1 VGGFRKIEWGVF
13 VVYELRMV
21 RRGLISRVALIAMV
35 LTIAIFG
42 AATGAHAAG
51 AAVFSAAS
59 PASGSAVLTKPL
71 WISVMSDDSAPILYA
86 TLKVNGVDAITGV
99 SQPVG
104 HWEMDEETETDY
116 YVVDDPTISKLS
128 TYKSSWAMVNGTN
141 TVAATVF
148 SSSGVST
155 HSWTFDYVTGTS
167 ITTVTP
173 TPDAVLAASPA
184 AISATLASPYST
196 FTSSMKLDGKVVSTT
211 YSAATK
217 TYTYTPATTLSPGT
231 HTVAFTASAA
241 AGSAS
246 RSWSFTVRPP
256 MSTAGDCANCHA
268 EYAASHPRVGCA
280 SCHDEPYAPAGNHG
294 SAVPSVA
301 GCMGDGVNNGFAE
314 CHQFD
319 HSGNQGVGIGFACA
333 DCHDEAYPAVPQH
346 TDTATSAKHTTTACD
361 PCHSGSLI
369 TEHAKYP
376 TAAAIKHQCALCHA
390 ATAPQKVKD
399 AITAG
404 STACSACHSS
414 SGHEA
419 EHVVARTDACA
430 DCHAGPSLTTVHPF
444 ACAGCH
450 ESAKPGVLAAIAAND
465 KNCVTCHPGDPHPDA
480 DHTVGGPCTTSGCHA
495 TDAVTI
501 HAPGPK
507 CAACHGAGKTPTL
520 TCSSCHATAHAAVNH
535 GSTDTCTSCH
545 STGNLM
551 TIHGDDCAKCHPT
564 PATASMTWTGSCDQ
578 SGCHTPVHAEV
589 AGHNSNHGEGDSC
602 WDCHDGDGACSGC
615 HVPGDRTPPI
625 TTTDA
630 RASYTTL
637 ALIRLF
643 PTDTGEWGWASGVR
657 ATRYRVDGG
666 ALQTG
671 TTVVVNGP
679 ASGTETHTLEFWS
692 TDQQYNTEAHKSV
705 RFAITAGGPDVIPPT
720 GSMSVNNGATYAN
733 SVAVTINS
741 SIVDGETG
749 IAGMRIDPGSGVF
762 GAWVDYS
769 PTYPVTLPSTNGTKT
784 VRVEYKD
791 AGNNVL
797 ARSDMII
804 LDNALPVGTMQV
816 NSNSAYTTSLVVTL
830 TSSVSDSLSGL
841 VDMRFMDN
849 GNWQWGAWEPYSTTK
864 VRPLSGVNTGTRGVY
879 GQYRDAAGNVVQ
891 LYDSIIYDPTAPTGT
906 MSVNSN
912 AVYATTTAAT
922 INSAVTDVGGSA
934 LSQMRVDP
942 GSGTFGSWGAYSAS
956 RAFTI
961 EGGEGLRTVRAEYRD
976 GAGNVFS
983 RSDTITLDLSAPT
996 GTMVVANDATSTTVA
1011 AVNVNSAMTDIG
1023 SGVSQMRVDPGTG
1036 VYGGWI
1042 TYAATYPISLPVGQ
1056 GLKTVNVQYRDNA
1069 GFVATKT
1076 DTITFNTGVDGIAPT
1091 GSVDINV
1098 GASWVATTNVTLTLA
1113 ATDVGGSGLS
1123 QMRFSNDNTNWSSW
1137 ESYATTKSWVLT
1149 AGAGTK
1155 TVYVQYRDAALNASS
1170 SYTDTIGL
1178 DDIAPTTTSN
1188 ATSGLTYTGPWTFTL
1203 TPVDTGGSGVANTW
1217 WQLDGTGGSWTSG
1230 TSVPV
1235 PAPASGTVSHT
1246 LYWYSRDNATNQ
1258 ESQKSVTF
1266 QSAHGTA
1273 SIVTTTLPLGGTAF
1287 VDGYLGSSGAWGEY
1301 RIYADGVL
1309 IGTKPANATSTW
1321 NCPATNVS
1329 SGAVITIV
1337 MDCGFDS
1344 SPGAW
1349 NWSGPL
1355 EYTLQLPSGSTRLE
1369 AATWGGFQDIVTLT
1383 EWWDDYESDYDLV
1396 MLSGSPITNIVYATS
1411 P

>member
-1 VGGFRKIEWGVF
+1 VF
-13 VVYELRMV
+13 GTTENC
-21 RRGLISRVALIAMV
+21 RGLLWRTALVVLA

-42 AATGAHAAG
+42 VTTGAYAVG
-51 AAVFSAAS
+51 AAVFSA
-59 PASGSAVLTKPL
+59 PAPTAGSAVLAKPN
-71 WISVMSDDSAPILYA
+71 WISVMSDDSAPIIYA
-86 TLKVNGVDAITGV
+86 TINVNGVNAITGV

-128 TYKSSWAMVNGTN
+128 TYKSSWTMVNGTN

-217 TYTYTPATTLSPGT
+217 TYTHTPATTLSPGT

-280 SCHDEPYAPAGNHG
+280 SCHDEAYAPAGNHG

-319 HSGNQGVGIGFACA
+319 HSGNQGVGIGFGCA

-390 ATAPQKVKD
+390 ASAPQKVKD

-404 STACSACHSS
+404 TTACSSCHSFT

-419 EHVVARTDACA
+419 LHTVERTDACA

-450 ESAKPGVLAAIAAND
+450 ESAKPGVVAAIAAND

-520 TCSSCHATAHAAVNH
+520 ACSSCHATAHAAVNH

-589 AGHNSNHGEGDSC
+589 AGHNSNHGYGDDCWSC
-602 WDCHDGDGACSGC
+602 HPGDGGNCDYC
-615 HVPGDRTPPI
+615 HVPNDRTPPI

-643 PTDTGEWGWASGVR
+643 PVDQGDGGGWASGMR

-666 ALQTG
+666 ALQVGSTI
-671 TTVVVNGP
+671 VVNGP
-679 ASGTETHTLEFWS
+679 ASGTETHTLEYWS
-692 TDQQYNTEAHKSV
+692 TDMQFNTEAHKSV
-705 RFAITAGGPDVIPPT
+705 RFGVTAGGPDMIPPT

-762 GAWVDYS
+762 GSWVDYS
-769 PTYPVTLPSTNGTKT
+769 PAYPVTLPSTNGTKT

-804 LDNALPVGTMQV
+804 LDNTLPVGTMQV
-816 NSNSAYTTSLVVTL
+816 NSNTAYTTSLAVTL

-849 GNWQWGAWEPYSTTK
+849 GNWQWGAWEPYNATK
-864 VRPLSGVNTGTRGVY
+864 VRTLNGVFTGTRGVY
-879 GQYRDAAGNVVQ
+879 GQYRDAAGNIVQ
-891 LYDSIIYDPTAPTGT
+891 LFDSIIYDPTAPTGT

-942 GSGTFGSWGAYSAS
+942 GSGTFGSWAPYSS
-956 RAFTI
+956 TRAFTL
-961 EGGEGLRTVRAEYRD
+961 EGGEGVRTVRVDYRD
-976 GAGNVFS
+976 NAGNMLS
-983 RSDTITLDLSAPT
+983 RTDTITVDLGAPT
-996 GTMVVANDATSTTVA
+996 GTMVIASGATTTSVA
-1011 AVNVNSAMTDIG
+1011 AVNVNSSMTDPG
-1023 SGVSQMRVDPGTG
+1023 SGIKQMRVDPGTG
-1036 VYGGWI
+1036 VYGAWGP
-1042 TYAATYPISLPVGQ
+1042 YAATYAITLPGGNGV
-1056 GLKTVNVQYRDNA
+1056 KTVNVQYLDNA
-1069 GFVATKT
+1069 GFTATKT
-1076 DTITFNTGVDGIAPT
+1076 DTIIFSIDGVDATPPT
-1091 GSVDINV
+1091 GTIIV
-1098 GASWVATTNVTLTLA
+1098 GGGVSFVATANVTLTLS
-1113 ATDVGGSGLS
+1113 ATDIGGSGVS
-1123 QMRFSNDNTNWSSW
+1123 EMRFSNDNTNWSAW
-1137 ESYATTKSWVLT
+1137 EPYATTKAWVLI
-1149 AGAGTK
+1149 AGAGAK
-1155 TVYVQYRDAALNASS
+1155 TVYVQYRDVQLNASS
-1170 SYTDTIGL
+1170 SFNDAIGL
-1178 DDIAPTTTSN
+1178 DDIAPVTTSSAASG
-1188 ATSGLTYTGPWTFTL
+1188 ATYAGPRTFTL
-1203 TPVDTGGSGVANTW
+1203 SPSDAGGSGVASTW
-1217 WQLDGTGGSWTSG
+1217 WQLDSTSGAWTSG
-1230 TSVPV
+1230 TSADVV
-1235 PAPASGTVSHT
+1235 APPSGTVAHT
-1246 LYWYSRDNATNQ
+1246 LYWYSRDVATNQ
-1258 ESQKSVTF
+1258 ETTKSVTF
-1266 QSAHGTA
+1266 NMAAGTA
-1273 SIVTTTLPLGGTAF
+1273 STITTSLALSDMAW
-1287 VDGYLGSSGAWGEY
+1287 VDAGSGASGGWGTY
-1301 RIYADGVL
+1301 QIFVDGVL
-1309 IGTKPANATSTW
+1309 IGTKPANGVTTW
-1321 NCPATNVS
+1321 NCPERTIA
-1329 SGAVITIV
+1329 SGARIDIV
-1337 MDCGFDS
+1337 ADCGFTSYSYLYDWNVPITFSFTLPAGS
-1344 SPGAW
+1344 SK
-1349 NWSGPL
+1349 
-1355 EYTLQLPSGSTRLE
+1355 LE
-1369 AATWGGFQDIVTLT
+1369 AATWSGFAPLGIGSD
-1383 EWWDDYESDYDLV
+1383 WYDGYDDYYDYV
-1396 MLSGSPITNIVYATS
+1396 MIPPTTITNVKYTVNQ
-1411 P
+1411 